1 MPHYK
6 DMEEEFKAAK
16 IKDLK
21 TNKTSSWP
29 YEKSTDQIVYE
40 NWLTDVPF
48 IALIEMVRVPWIK
61 SMSLYRNL
69 R

>member
-1 MPHYK
+1 MANSTTSNKIQDFMPHYK

-40 NWLTDVPF
+40 NWLTDVPLLLS
-48 IALIEMVRVPWIK
+48 I
-61 SMSLYRNL
+61 
-69 R
+69 